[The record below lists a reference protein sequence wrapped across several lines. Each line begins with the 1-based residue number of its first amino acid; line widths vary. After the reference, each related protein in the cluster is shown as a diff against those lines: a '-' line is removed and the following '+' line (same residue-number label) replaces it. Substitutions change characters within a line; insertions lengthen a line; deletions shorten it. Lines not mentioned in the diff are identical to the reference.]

1 VKITEFMKGSG
12 RETSAMEMDMKFLK
26 MGIVIEGSIWTTN
39 HTEKVFIN
47 GIMEKYMTES
57 GFKDKKTVSEF
68 GRGCSMTAI
77 RVNGKIT
84 KLKDSVLINGV
95 MGTDTRV
102 NGLHL

>member
-1 VKITEFMKGSG
+1 
-12 RETSAMEMDMKFLK
+12 
-26 MGIVIEGSIWTTN
+26 
-39 HTEKVFIN
+39 
-47 GIMEKYMTES
+47 MTVS

-84 KLKDSVLINGV
+84 RLKDLVLINGV